1 MDYSQSQQQ
10 KRCNTVLLSPAQT
23 PRSSVRR
30 SLRDSLSMDLWSSNI
45 KPDRGVNV
53 EVILRCRPL
62 NDDEKQLKLPVVISC
77 NEGKGE
83 VSVVQNTA
91 YKQIDKTFSFDKVFG
106 PTSQQKELF
115 DEAISPIVNEVLEG
129 YNCTIFAY
137 GQTGTGKTYTM
148 EGGRVGEVE
157 SGEFP
162 SDVGIIPR
170 AVQQILDVLEAR
182 NEEYSMK
189 VTFLE
194 LYNEDIMDLL
204 APDESLNGP
213 DDKFRKPIALME
225 DGRGGVFIRGLEQ
238 EVVCTADGIY
248 KILEKGSAKRHN
260 ADSLLNM
267 QSSRSH
273 TIFSITIHVKESS
286 SNGEELMKCGKLN
299 LVDLAGSE
307 NVVRSGAKEGRVREA
322 GEINKSLLT
331 LGRVINALVEHS
343 GHVPYRDSKLT
354 RLLRDSLGGNTK
366 TCIIATVSPSI
377 HSLEETLN
385 TLDYAHRAKKIKNRP
400 EVNQRVAKS
409 ELIKDLYK
417 EIDRHK
423 QEIYAER
430 EKNGIYIPHNRF
442 QSEEVERKALVEQ
455 IKSMEFDLVFKDKEL
470 MRLQK
475 LYDKQQTL
483 TAELSEKLQMTQKD
497 FEKTQNT
504 LLEIEGRNRKANA
517 MIKEKEHL
525 ISHLLQSEKS
535 LTKQALELRE
545 ELEHAASEAS
555 NLFSKLELQD
565 KLENGNKILVQKF
578 QTQLAQQ
585 LDVLHLTVSASVTQQ
600 EEHLK
605 SMEKDFNYSLS
616 KKMGGIQEL
625 TTQVRHLKNTHESSI
640 KSLDDIS
647 EELDM
652 NYRSAFSNLTSEV
665 SRNSSALVGLL
676 EEKFLEINDILDDVQ
691 RDLFNQQEKLAEFA
705 EQQRQGHSKTLQLT
719 RSMSEAMMKFFETLG
734 THTSSLTRIMEGT
747 QKINGQKLYDLAK
760 EFEDCAAFEK
770 RQLLE
775 KVAELLDISNDRKK
789 NLVQTAINSLL
800 ESTAS
805 RTCKLQNEMSNLQDF
820 SCSVKSELTTHM
832 ETIAT
837 SYLVATAVMDNGK
850 DGFEKCL
857 QQCMSKARMGVSQL
871 RNAQESVLDLQKR
884 NVGSLDSIA
893 RNELETSG
901 MILSKVSS
909 FALSALEETGIAYK
923 SLLSSIEN
931 LLKLDHDAHKNI
943 RSVSVSSF
951 EDMKGSGSNHYHTI
965 LKIKEAGQCF
975 LDEYKVDEPYCLT
988 LEMRSS
994 NTPSTES
1001 IEELRNPTFQ
1011 KLSRTFSGD
1020 SSVQQE
1026 SGDQNI
1032 LSDVCESGHPFSNSR
1047 VTLTAIN

>member
-1 MDYSQSQQQ
+1 MDFSQSQQQ

-30 SLRDSLSMDLWSSNI
+30 SLRYSLSMDLWSSNI

-106 PTSQQKELF
+106 PTSRQKELF

-213 DDKFRKPIALME
+213 DDKSRKPIALME

-248 KILEKGSAKRHN
+248 KILEKGSAKRHT

-417 EIDRHK
+417 EIDRHR

-442 QSEEVERKALVEQ
+442 QSEEAERKALVEQ
-455 IKSMEFDLVFKDKEL
+455 IKNMEFDLVFKDKEL
-470 MRLQK
+470 VGLQK

-585 LDVLHLTVSASVTQQ
+585 LDVLHLTVAASVTQQ

-640 KSLDDIS
+640 QSLDDIS

-652 NYRSAFSNLTSEV
+652 SYRSVFSNLTSEM

-676 EEKFLEINDILDDVQ
+676 EEKFQEINDILDDVQ

-719 RSMSEAMMKFFETLG
+719 SSMSEAMMKFFETLG

-820 SCSVKSELTTHM
+820 SCSVKSELTTYM

-931 LLKLDHDAHKNI
+931 
-943 RSVSVSSF
+943 
-951 EDMKGSGSNHYHTI
+951 MKGSGSNHYHTI

-988 LEMRSS
+988 LEKRPS

-1032 LSDVCESGHPFSNSR
+1032 LSEVCESVHPLNNSR